1 MFDLVRR
8 LSDQLLVHMGPGPDE
23 ATRKNCLGVHRAF
36 FSPVLSPP
44 PPGRGEAT
52 VTFKNRILTLGDH
65 NVRLRRQRRTRR

>member
-36 FSPVLSPP
+36 FCPVLSPP

-52 VTFKNRILTLGDH
+52 VTFKNRILIVGI
-65 NVRLRRQRRTRR
+65 VMSPRRQRRARR